1 MDIYDAPYMK
11 EKVAPGTLS
20 LFSRLF
26 YLAVEFE
33 DDVDVTLA
41 AAAAAAEWF
50 VNPEWAASQ
59 E

>member
-1 MDIYDAPYMK
+1 MGIYDAPYVK

-26 YLAVEFE
+26 YLAVELE

-41 AAAAAAEWF
+41 AAAAAAAE
-50 VNPEWAASQ
+50 
-59 E
+59 